1 MSIENLVNNVKN
13 GENVK
18 AQKDFDSLMA
28 QKVTDA
34 LDAKK
39 IDIAS
44 GMVTR
49 DEVIKQTAE
58 NEE

>member
-1 MSIENLVNNVKN
+1 MSVENLINNVKN

-39 IDIAS
+39 IEVAS
-44 GMVTR
+44 KMVNKTQET
-49 DEVIKQTAE
+49 DS
-58 NEE
+58 EE

>member
-1 MSIENLVNNVKN
+1 MSVENLINNVKN

-39 IDIAS
+39 IELAS
-44 GMVTR
+44 TMQDRV
-49 DEVIKQTAE
+49 VAK
-58 NEE
+58 EEE

>member
-39 IDIAS
+39 IELAS
-44 GMVTR
+44 TMQDRVAA
-49 DEVIKQTAE
+49 K
-58 NEE
+58 EEE

>member
-18 AQKDFDSLMA
+18 AQKDFDNLMA
-28 QKVTDA
+28 QKITDA

-39 IDIAS
+39 IELAS
-44 GMVTR
+44 TMQDRVAA
-49 DEVIKQTAE
+49 K
-58 NEE
+58 EEE

>member
-1 MSIENLVNNVKN
+1 MSIDNLINNVKN

-39 IDIAS
+39 IELAS
-44 GMVTR
+44 TMQDRVAS
-49 DEVIKQTAE
+49 K
-58 NEE
+58 EEK